1 MRKWWRVLHW
11 FIIINFL
18 VGIFYGF
25 FMVFFAVGGGRYP
38 LWMRAVDMP
47 VEVILK
53 RRLYAIEAWVATSG
67 LAVYLA
73 LTVFLPRILKQMN
86 ITVMEI
92 GDKER

>member
-38 LWMRAVDMP
+38 LWMRAVETP
-47 VEVILK
+47 VEIILK

-73 LTVFLPRILKQMN
+73 LTELVPRKLKDMK
-86 ITVMEI
+86 ISIEPKL
-92 GDKER
+92 D

>member
-1 MRKWWRVLHW
+1 MRKWLKVLHW
-11 FIIINFL
+11 FIMINFL

-38 LWMRAVDMP
+38 LWMRAVETP
-47 VEVILK
+47 VEIILK

-73 LTVFLPRILKQMN
+73 LTEFLPRKLKEMKMIPEPDGEQ
-86 ITVMEI
+86 E
-92 GDKER
+92 

>member
-1 MRKWWRVLHW
+1 MRKWWKVLHW
-11 FIIINFL
+11 FIIINFVL
-18 VGIFYGF
+18 GIVYGF

-38 LWMRAVDMP
+38 LWMRAIDIP

-73 LTVFLPRILKQMN
+73 LTELVPRFM
-86 ITVMEI
+86 
-92 GDKER
+92 KETGIVVEKKEK